1 MATAGRAV
9 LFAGCTVV
17 ISLLGMLTMGLGY
30 LHGVAASAVL
40 AVLVMLS
47 ASLTLLPAVLGFV
60 GTNIDRLRVPFTGR
74 PSHQG
79 ERAFWY
85 RWSRVIQHRPWLA
98 FIGSAAVLLLITA
111 PLFSLRLGFPDDG
124 NSAKSETSRKA
135 YDLLTEGFGP
145 GFNGP
150 LVLVVDLKGGS
161 DTNGTLTK
169 LSEDVK
175 GTDGVAF
182 VAPPVMNPAGDT
194 AVIYAFPKNKPQD
207 EATSKLVSRLRNT
220 VLPATLSGT
229 GTKVLVGGFTAIAI
243 DQSNYI
249 GHRLPFFIG
258 AVVLLSFLL
267 LTMVFR
273 SPLVAL
279 KAGIMNLLSIAAAY
293 GIMSF
298 AVSGSW
304 LGNLLNIPE
313 TPVPAFVPMITFAIL
328 FGLSMDYEVFLLS
341 RIRKEY
347 LRSGTMGWR
356 SPTAWPPRRVP
367 SRPPRPMV
375 FVFGV
380 FIFDPNT
387 FVKQIGLGLT
397 AAVLVDATIVRMVL
411 VPATMELLGNANWW
425 MPRSARAAP
434 ARDSHRQR
442 GCGRSRARR
451 TAGSGEGQRL
461 SNRQLSADHVAMAD
475 IDHGDVRRVG
485 GDLARHSL
493 NRRIEDHLLDAPVQV
508 PHRAD
513 RDRRRVHDGLLRT
526 KVQRAGWEHV
536 RRESLGMRSLHG
548 EFVTCSNPFAPAI
561 ELPGHF
567 PIAASG
573 VRPR

>member
-1 MATAGRAV
+1 M
-9 LFAGCTVV
+9 C
-17 ISLLGMLTMGLGY
+17 
-30 LHGVAASAVL
+30 SA
-40 AVLVMLS
+40 
-47 ASLTLLPAVLGFV
+47 ASLTLLPAF
-60 GTNIDRLRVPFTGR
+60 
-74 PSHQG
+74 S
-79 ERAFWY
+79 A
-85 RWSRVIQHRPWLA
+85 SSAQHRPPA
-98 FIGSAAVLLLITA
+98 GAVHRPAVAPGSNARSGTGGAASFSTVRGSPFIGSAAVLLLITA

-150 LVLVVDLKGGS
+150 LLLVADLKGGS

-258 AVVLLSFLL
+258 ACGPALLPAAHHG
-267 LTMVFR
+267 V
-273 SPLVAL
+273 PIALVAL

-313 TPVPAFVPMITFAIL
+313 TPVPAFVPMIKFAIL

-341 RIRKEY
+341 RIREEY
-347 LRSGTMGWR
+347 LRSGDNGVAR
-356 SPTAWPPRRVP
+356 SPTAWPPRRGS
-367 SRPPRPMV
+367 SRPPRPSWCSS
-375 FVFGV
+375 
-380 FIFDPNT
+380 
-387 FVKQIGLGLT
+387 
-397 AAVLVDATIVRMVL
+397 LVCSSSI
-411 VPATMELLGNANWW
+411 
-425 MPRSARAAP
+425 
-434 ARDSHRQR
+434 
-442 GCGRSRARR
+442 R
-451 TAGSGEGQRL
+451 TPS
-461 SNRQLSADHVAMAD
+461 
-475 IDHGDVRRVG
+475 
-485 GDLARHSL
+485 
-493 NRRIEDHLLDAPVQV
+493 
-508 PHRAD
+508 
-513 RDRRRVHDGLLRT
+513 
-526 KVQRAGWEHV
+526 
-536 RRESLGMRSLHG
+536 
-548 EFVTCSNPFAPAI
+548 
-561 ELPGHF
+561 
-567 PIAASG
+567 
-573 VRPR
+573 